1 MVSGYPNV
9 IHNALPLGIAQLLDK
24 TFTFSNNYGPLIET
38 ASERRNEKD
47 SLVIKN
53 SLIILFIVSSTL
65 TPFATHGLTDEE
77 TDRLLQRLN
86 SAPTAKSHH
95 AVFKKHS
102 DHVLEL
108 LEASFMS
115 NASNVTLALS
125 SAFRARPDLAVDIA
139 ALARAYYLEP
149 GMIANVAISAG
160 IDPMKTIQKNNINAK
175 QNTNTS
181 PQSSANPPT
190 KLTTGGNGGG
200 GLDVISPN

>member
-1 MVSGYPNV
+1 M
-9 IHNALPLGIAQLLDK
+9 
-24 TFTFSNNYGPLIET
+24 
-38 ASERRNEKD
+38 
-47 SLVIKN
+47 IKN
-53 SLIILFIVSSTL
+53 SLIILFIVSSML
-65 TPFATHGLTDEE
+65 TPFATHGLTSEE

-108 LEASFMS
+108 LEATFMS
-115 NASNVTLALS
+115 NASNVTLALN

-160 IDPMKTIQKNNINAK
+160 IDPMKTAQKSNLSAK
-175 QNTNTS
+175 QDTSTS
-181 PQSSANPPT
+181 PQSSAGPPT